1 MPRHPRKKL
10 LPLSRNQRR
19 KNLRDQRVL
28 LLQLLLLLHKFW
40 YHLSP
45 SSLPILATTLSRFSF
60 KDTCGSEVRSLVQMI
75 T

>member
-1 MPRHPRKKL
+1 MPKHPRKKL
-10 LPLSRNQRR
+10 LLLSRNQRR

-28 LLQLLLLLHKFW
+28 LLRLRHKFW

-45 SSLPILATTLSRFSF
+45 SSLPILAMTLSKFSF
-60 KDTCGSEVRSLVQMI
+60 RDTCGSEVRSLVQMI

>member
-28 LLQLLLLLHKFW
+28 LLLHKFW

-60 KDTCGSEVRSLVQMI
+60 RDTCGSEVRSLVQMI

>member
-28 LLQLLLLLHKFW
+28 LLHKFW

-60 KDTCGSEVRSLVQMI
+60 KDICGSEVRSLVQMI

>member
-1 MPRHPRKKL
+1 MLRHPRKKL
-10 LPLSRNQRR
+10 LPLSRNQQR

-28 LLQLLLLLHKFW
+28 LLRLRHKFW

-45 SSLPILATTLSRFSF
+45 NSLPILATTHSRFSF